1 MMMGMPRRTTV
12 SILNGT
18 IIFGTGGD
26 PSTGGAGTLIKT
38 GPDQVGY
45 QYKADTGNGQS
56 NAAQNSFAKL
66 KVIQG
71 TFRLRNT
78 STVLDERL
86 FGAVP
91 LAPLADAITLDGA
104 AYTVGTVNCPGAGIG
119 TNQTIALHANRG
131 ITFGPNGGY
140 FDNGAG
146 AGLTIPGPISGSGP
160 MAIGSPTTT
169 SAANVTFTLSN
180 ANNVNTF
187 SGDVIGYRATL
198 KLSSSLKVNGLKDG
212 SSTQQPTNN
221 STITIDTGNTLTV
234 GVNGGGGTWSTAIA
248 GAGGFTKMGGGTET
262 LTATNTYTG
271 PTAVQGGTLSIS
283 NAYLADANDVLLT
296 TGATFNLNFAGSDT
310 IRSLLFDNAGQAT
323 GTWGCAWLGGGSHE
337 LVVLR
342 NWFVERYDR
351 CWARR
356 SSWRLQRQWR
366 G

>member
-1 MMMGMPRRTTV
+1 
-12 SILNGT
+12 
-18 IIFGTGGD
+18 
-26 PSTGGAGTLIKT
+26 
-38 GPDQVGY
+38 
-45 QYKADTGNGQS
+45 
-56 NAAQNSFAKL
+56 
-66 KVIQG
+66 
-71 TFRLRNT
+71 
-78 STVLDERL
+78 
-86 FGAVP
+86 
-91 LAPLADAITLDGA
+91 
-104 AYTVGTVNCPGAGIG
+104 
-119 TNQTIALHANRG
+119 
-131 ITFGPNGGY
+131 
-140 FDNGAG
+140 
-146 AGLTIPGPISGSGP
+146 

-296 TGATFNLNFAGSDT
+296 TGATFNLNFAGTDT

-323 GTWGCAWLGGGSHE
+323 GTWGAPGSGAAHTSSLFSGTGLLNVTTAVGPVGVPGDYNGNGVVDMADYVLWRNGGPLQNEVNSIGVVDSTDYDSWRARFGNTSGSGSSLGSSSAVPE
-337 LVVLR
+337 PTSLVLVVL
-342 NWFVERYDR
+342 
-351 CWARR
+351 CMGGLASGRR
-356 SSWRLQRQWR
+356 VRS
-366 G
+366 